1 LLGGSA
7 TSRLWNRVRVQDGL
21 SYDVRSSVSASAY
34 EPSGSI
40 SVQAIHAPDT
50 SSRLQQAISQE
61 LNKALKDGFTED
73 EVQAGIQAVLNF
85 RKLARAQDGAIAS
98 TWLYL
103 MELNRSFAWSADL
116 DKRIAALTKA
126 DVGRVL
132 QTYL

>member
-1 LLGGSA
+1 
-7 TSRLWNRVRVQDGL
+7 
-21 SYDVRSSVSASAY
+21 
-34 EPSGSI
+34 
-40 SVQAIHAPDT
+40 VQAIHAPDT

-132 QTYL
+132 QTYLKPEQMASALASDQSKQEAAQDKQ